1 MQVDASPIFAPSH
14 DPYLSTRNHLP
25 KSTPMTSLDLLLSE
39 LHAADLDAHHDY
51 TDGEWV
57 LIVDGEVVARAQ
69 SIGEL
74 ADEGWGWLASRE

>member
-1 MQVDASPIFAPSH
+1 MHSI
-14 DPYLSTRNHLP
+14 
-25 KSTPMTSLDLLLSE
+25 DLLLAE
-39 LHAADLDAHHDY
+39 LRGADPDAHHDY

-74 ADEGWGWLASRE
+74 ADEGWARLAGRE

>member
-1 MQVDASPIFAPSH
+1 
-14 DPYLSTRNHLP
+14 
-25 KSTPMTSLDLLLSE
+25 MTSLDLLLSE